1 MLNNKKTFLVTGAAG
16 FIGSEIV
23 KRLLKNGE
31 KVVGIDNL
39 NNYYEPELKVSR
51 LKEINNINK
60 KFSGNWFFY
69 EKSIED
75 EKVFKEIS
83 KSYSIEVVIHL
94 AAQAGVRY
102 SISNPKEYVKSN
114 LVGFFNVL
122 EFCRENSIQNFIF
135 ASSSSVYG
143 GNKNIP
149 FKEVDNVDHPISFYA
164 ATKKSNE
171 VMAHSYSHLFEIPTT
186 GLRFFTVY
194 GPYGRPDMAPMI
206 FAKSILNNKKIDIF
220 NFGKMIRD
228 FTYIDDVTETIFR
241 CCYKP
246 ATRSKN
252 FDFQKPDPSQ
262 SFAPF
267 LIFNVGNNNPVKLID
282 FINLL
287 EKNLGEKAIR
297 NFKEIQPGDVEVTS
311 SDSSSINNWINFSPK
326 TSIEEGVKLFAEW
339 FKDYYKYL

>member
-1 MLNNKKTFLVTGAAG
+1 MNNKKTFLITGAAG

-31 KVVGIDNL
+31 NVVGIDNL
-39 NNYYEPELKVSR
+39 NNYYDPDLKKSR
-51 LKEINNINK
+51 LKEISNINNN
-60 KFSGNWFFY
+60 FSGNWFFY

-75 EKVFKEIS
+75 EEIFKIIS
-83 KSYSIEVVIHL
+83 KSYSIDVVIHL

-102 SISNPKEYVKSN
+102 SISNPKEYVNSN

-206 FAKSILNNKKIDIF
+206 FAKSILNHKKIDIF

-241 CCYKP
+241 CCYKS
-246 ATRSKN
+246 AIRSKN

-297 NFKEIQPGDVEVTS
+297 NFKEIQPGDVEVTA
-311 SDSSSINNWINFSPK
+311 SDSSSINDWINFSPK
-326 TSIEEGVKLFAEW
+326 TSIEEGVRLFAQW
-339 FKDYYKYL
+339 FKDYYNYL